1 MAIYCKKYQN
11 KVRDSK
17 MYGKW
22 YMKTR
27 PLRTIQTE
35 EIAEEISE
43 VNTVTEADV
52 RAVLSSLK
60 VIMRQK
66 LQAGMSVKLDG
77 IGTFRTTVSCSPADA
92 EANLSA
98 DNIKAIYVC
107 FAPEKSQ
114 DATTGKRTT
123 KMLAGARIAD
133 IDDYAYAP
141 KSKPAQVNP

>member
-92 EANLSA
+92 EATCRQTTSRPSTCALHPRRARTRRLASA
-98 DNIKAIYVC
+98 PRRCWLV
-107 FAPEKSQ
+107 PVLPTS
-114 DATTGKRTT
+114 TTMPTLRSRS
-123 KMLAGARIAD
+123 LRR
-133 IDDYAYAP
+133 
-141 KSKPAQVNP
+141 